1 MSNRILS
8 CAIINVTAGP
18 QRARHSSKCIR
29 GMKMKSSQSI
39 IMFTFI
45 AIFRS
50 ESFKNIIKSS
60 LYVHNFLVVIKNEN

>member
-1 MSNRILS
+1 MIISNKILG
-8 CAIINVTAGP
+8 CALINVMVGP

-39 IMFTFI
+39 IMITSI
-45 AIFRS
+45 AIFQS

-60 LYVHNFLVVIKNEN
+60 L